1 MAEQEEKEIIRRAI
15 TGSADAFRDIVSQ
28 NQSFLYSVAYRFLG
42 RAEDAED
49 VVQESFIRMWK
60 SLSTYRNEAKLSTW
74 LYKIAVNLCLD
85 VLKSSHR
92 KQQTASLEVSDHVS
106 EEWNLSQR
114 AADHELQAS
123 ELHVL
128 IQEAA
133 SELTPKQKAVFI
145 LRDLEGLPVEE
156 VSNILSMSAGN
167 VKSNLYYAR
176 QQMSEKLKMYYQTTE
191 KITSL

>member
-1 MAEQEEKEIIRRAI
+1 MAEQEEQEIIRMAI
-15 TGSADAFRDIVSQ
+15 GGNAEAFREIVSQ
-28 NQSFLYSVAYRFLG
+28 HQSLLYAVAYRFLG
-42 RAEDAED
+42 KAEDAED
-49 VVQESFIRMWK
+49 VVQESFIRMWRHLP
-60 SLSTYRNEAKLSTW
+60 SHRTEVKLSTW
-74 LYKIAVNLCLD
+74 LYKIVVNLCLD

-92 KQQTASLEVSDHVS
+92 KQQKSSVAVREEGNQYNYAVDQEVH
-106 EEWNLSQR
+106 
-114 AADHELQAS
+114 AHELHA
-123 ELHVL
+123 L

-133 SELTPKQKAVFI
+133 SELTPKQKAVFV

-156 VSNILSMSAGN
+156 VCNLLSMSASN